1 MVIWKVDGDPEKKHN
16 VELLLI
22 SLKLPKIIQDFE
34 VVCDLKLIAL
44 VVGIHTI
51 SCMFGYLYGD
61 CYKIDNL

>member
-44 VVGIHTI
+44 IVGIETI
-51 SCMFGYLYGD
+51 LSMFGCLHGD
-61 CYKIDNL
+61 YYKIDNL